1 MTYEELLAENH
12 RLRER
17 IRELEWENARLKGLD
32 VQVLC
37 EPETP
42 VYGPIRAMTV
52 AEKEEELQRRMTLFR
67 SLFHGREDVYA
78 KRFVSR
84 DGRPGYSPVCK
95 NRWTEGCNK
104 RCEGCSIR
112 EFALLDDAAIRRHLH
127 KDATETDV
135 IGLYPMLEDN
145 TCFFLCADFDDKNCE
160 HGYRDDVLSYVH
172 VCKEWG
178 IPAYIER
185 SRSGNGAHV
194 WVFFSEPIMAAK
206 ARKLGFAIL
215 GSAMEDNVRME
226 MKSYDRFFPNQDFLP
241 KGGFGNLVAL
251 PLQGL
256 AKHNGNSLFVDEGFV
271 PYKHQWTVL
280 ASVQKLSGTEV
291 SIILSQH
298 DNRLELSSSSDTKP
312 WETPKPDRLSFED
325 FDGPVKLIR
334 ANGIYVPLK
343 SVSGKVIRH
352 LKGLASFRNP
362 KYYELLN
369 ARKPLYNTPSLV
381 CCYEMNDDYLM
392 LPRGCEDAVVNLI
405 QSNFSAWEE
414 DDQTNPGR
422 KIDVEFSGEL
432 RPEQED
438 AVQRMLASNNGVLAA
453 TTAFGKTVTA
463 IGLWRRRHHFSILVI

>member
-52 AEKEEELQRRMTLFR
+52 AEKEEELQRRVALFR

-95 NRWTEGCNK
+95 NRWTEGCNR

-135 IGLYPMLEDN
+135 IGLYPILEDN

-194 WVFFSEPIMAAK
+194 WVFFSEPIMVAK

-215 GSAMEDNVRME
+215 SAANR
-226 MKSYDRFFPNQDFLP
+226 SLP
-241 KGGFGNLVAL
+241 KGG
-251 PLQGL
+251 
-256 AKHNGNSLFVDEGFV
+256 D
-271 PYKHQWTVL
+271 
-280 ASVQKLSGTEV
+280 KLST
-291 SIILSQH
+291 
-298 DNRLELSSSSDTKP
+298 
-312 WETPKPDRLSFED
+312 
-325 FDGPVKLIR
+325 
-334 ANGIYVPLK
+334 
-343 SVSGKVIRH
+343 
-352 LKGLASFRNP
+352 
-362 KYYELLN
+362 
-369 ARKPLYNTPSLV
+369 PLYAPL
-381 CCYEMNDDYLM
+381 EALRND
-392 LPRGCEDAVVNLI
+392 
-405 QSNFSAWEE
+405 F
-414 DDQTNPGR
+414 
-422 KIDVEFSGEL
+422 
-432 RPEQED
+432 
-438 AVQRMLASNNGVLAA
+438 
-453 TTAFGKTVTA
+453 
-463 IGLWRRRHHFSILVI
+463 

>member
-17 IRELEWENARLKGLD
+17 IRELEQENARLKGLD
-32 VQVLC
+32 AHVLYES
-37 EPETP
+37 EPP
-42 VYGPIRAMTV
+42 VYGLRRAMTED
-52 AEKEEELQRRMTLFR
+52 EKEEELQRRVTLFR
-67 SLFHGREDVYA
+67 SLFRGREDTYA
-78 KRFVSR
+78 QRFVAK
-84 DGRPGYSPVCK
+84 DGRRGYQPACR
-95 NRWTEGCNK
+95 NRWSYDCKAHKYKCDGC
-104 RCEGCSIR
+104 GCRDLIP
-112 EFALLDDAAIRRHLH
+112 LDDAIVRRHLH
-127 KDATETDV
+127 KDAKETDV
-135 IGLYPMLEDN
+135 IGLYPILEDN

-215 GSAMEDNVRME
+215 GAAMEDDVRME

-280 ASVQKLSGTEV
+280 ASVQKQSATEV

-298 DNRLELSSSSDTKP
+298 DSCLELSSSSDTKP

-334 ANGIYVPLK
+334 AFGISRVL
-343 SVSGKVIRH
+343 H
-352 LKGLASFRNP
+352 LF
-362 KYYELLN
+362 E
-369 ARKPLYNTPSLV
+369 
-381 CCYEMNDDYLM
+381 
-392 LPRGCEDAVVNLI
+392 I
-405 QSNFSAWEE
+405 QSTMSC
-414 DDQTNPGR
+414 
-422 KIDVEFSGEL
+422 
-432 RPEQED
+432 
-438 AVQRMLASNNGVLAA
+438 
-453 TTAFGKTVTA
+453 
-463 IGLWRRRHHFSILVI
+463 

>member
-1 MTYEELLAENH
+1 MTYEELIAENQ

-17 IRELEWENARLKGLD
+17 IRELEQENARLKGLD
-32 VQVLC
+32 AHVLS

-42 VYGPIRAMTV
+42 VYGIRRAMN
-52 AEKEEELQRRMTLFR
+52 EEEREEELQRRVALFR
-67 SLFHGREDVYA
+67 SLFRGREDVYA
-78 KRFVSR
+78 RRFVSR
-84 DGRPGYSPVCK
+84 DGRSGYSPVCK

-135 IGLYPMLEDN
+135 IGMYPILEDN

-194 WVFFSEPIMAAK
+194 WIIFSEPIMAAK

-215 GSAMEDNVRME
+215 SAAMEDNVRME

-256 AKHNGNSLFVDEGFV
+256 ANHNGNSLFVDEDFV
-271 PYKHQWTVL
+271 PYKHHWTVL

-298 DNRLELSSSSDTKP
+298 DSRLELSSSSDTKP

-381 CCYEMNDDYLM
+381 CCM
-392 LPRGCEDAVVNLI
+392 I
-405 QSNFSAWEE
+405 KF
-414 DDQTNPGR
+414 
-422 KIDVEFSGEL
+422 
-432 RPEQED
+432 
-438 AVQRMLASNNGVLAA
+438 
-453 TTAFGKTVTA
+453 AF
-463 IGLWRRRHHFSILVI
+463 R